1 MKNVNIMRIH
11 QFLGEGGSKEK
22 QYILGIALKGAWAIC
37 RRPGKNKEESV
48 LEGELIPP
56 CTL

>member
-1 MKNVNIMRIH
+1 MMKNVNIMRIH

-37 RRPGKNKEESV
+37 RRPGKK
-48 LEGELIPP
+48 
-56 CTL
+56 